1 MFGFLE
7 GGHNLLLLIRLDCSS
22 PAYVMVYVQCVDLI
36 IRKPMSI
43 FYTALSHHSC
53 LTLGFCGQ
61 FPSII
66 EQIYD
71 APSGPGLSWG
81 LHYVSSCIKHRQ

>member
-1 MFGFLE
+1 MFGVLE
-7 GGHNLLLLIRLDCSS
+7 SEHNLILLIRLDCYS
-22 PAYVMVYVQCVDLI
+22 PVYVMTYVQCVDLI
-36 IRKPMSI
+36 TREPMSN
-43 FYTALSHHSC
+43 FNTALTHHSY